1 MSLIK
6 EFVKRTIAENKVT
19 IFSKSYCPYCLGA
32 KDVFDDLQVKYTALE
47 LNERPDGADIQQA
60 LAELTQQNTVP
71 NIFINQVHVGGSDDL
86 NRALSSGK
94 LATLLKEAGVKH
106 KL

>member
-1 MSLIK
+1 M
-6 EFVKRTIAENKVT
+6 
-19 IFSKSYCPYCLGA
+19 
-32 KDVFDDLQVKYTALE
+32 FDDLQVKYTALE

-86 NRALSSGK
+86 N
-94 LATLLKEAGVKH
+94 
-106 KL
+106 